1 MEIRNSLR
9 RWFVVYTQSEKT
21 KIEIDLHNKAAA
33 FDSWALGC
41 WLAADSAGWAIAA
54 SAARFWIFIDG
65 SSPAAAAAAAA
76 WAADSFWAFR
86 PVKLQFIKPV
96 K

>member
-1 MEIRNSLR
+1 MVFEKLR
-9 RWFVVYTQSEKT
+9 RKG
-21 KIEIDLHNKAAA
+21 IHLHNNAAA

-41 WLAADSAGWAIAA
+41 WVAADNAGWAIAA
-54 SAARFWIFIDG
+54 KAARFWIFIDG
-65 SSPAAAAAAAA
+65 SRPAAAAAA